1 MRAELVEAQPG
12 SLRQAEGA
20 LAGWSHGVAAP
31 RIRGDWPRFAI
42 ASGQHDVSEDKW
54 IGVQRM
60 KNGGDVHGRN
70 ISNAGTEGLGL
81 DVQMGLGRIAGVAHF
96 RDWLAHGDVITN
108 LDLNT
113 PRAEMCHLQIM
124 PTADVD
130 DDVVAALEVTI
141 PRSDLL
147 VRPAILDEGYG
158 SICRREDRFPV
169 DVVAGQR
176 LASRLMC
183 TPVAPLEYVERITLR
198 RGDVMV
204 VHQFSV
210 SAMTDQPFIRERGC
224 DRNRI
229 SNGPEDHHQLGGDE

>member
-1 MRAELVEAQPG
+1 
-12 SLRQAEGA
+12 
-20 LAGWSHGVAAP
+20 
-31 RIRGDWPRFAI
+31 
-42 ASGQHDVSEDKW
+42 
-54 IGVQRM
+54 M

-81 DVQMGLGRIAGVAHF
+81 EVQMGLGRIAGVAHF

-158 SICRREDRFPV
+158 SICRRGPVSRRCSSWSAPCFPA
-169 DVVAGQR
+169 DVYSR
-176 LASRLMC
+176 RASRVC
-183 TPVAPLEYVERITLR
+183 R
-198 RGDVMV
+198 
-204 VHQFSV
+204 
-210 SAMTDQPFIRERGC
+210 
-224 DRNRI
+224 
-229 SNGPEDHHQLGGDE
+229 EDHAASR